1 MSAARM
7 SSLIL
12 VFHFIIA
19 GLNVVLYTTFAAAV
33 IISRSDESKC
43 PSRVVRIAHSIIIS
57 VDELSMLVVLN
68 IIRKKSV
75 QVKASLSKKLTRLN
89 SV

>member
-1 MSAARM
+1 M

-19 GLNVVLYTTFAAAV
+19 GLNVVFYIAFAAAL
-33 IISRSDESKC
+33 IGSREDEAKC
-43 PSRVVRIAHSIIIS
+43 PTRVVRIAHSIIII
-57 VDELSMLVVLN
+57 VDELSMLIVIN
-68 IIRKKSV
+68 MIRKKSV

-89 SV
+89 TV